1 MCDQW
6 LSFHQS
12 VMSAATPQPTK
23 DRQQISRR
31 RPRVTSD
38 SESRESLTRQSGRG
52 HVNCKPTFALAYQEV
67 LFRPTCMWSD
77 WAVAPKCI
85 QHCSS
90 VTCFPK
96 VWSQAKTLFRF
107 KSNVFRRKVKCD
119 FRNTQLFSPPSP
131 ATLLISPESLLCL
144 AAFALWCSG
153 HTFPV

>member
-6 LSFHQS
+6 VSFHQS
-12 VMSAATPQPTK
+12 VVSAAAPPPTE
-23 DRQQISRR
+23 DRQRISGR
-31 RPRVTSD
+31 RPRVTHD
-38 SESRESLTRQSGRG
+38 SESRESLTRQSGQG
-52 HVNCKPTFALAYQEV
+52 HDRPTFALANQEV

-77 WAVAPKCI
+77 WAVAPELT

-90 VTCFPK
+90 VACFPK
-96 VWSQAKTLFRF
+96 VWPQAKTLFRF
-107 KSNVFRRKVKCD
+107 KSNVLRRKVQCNC
-119 FRNTQLFSPPSP
+119 RNTQLFPPRSL